1 MYAPPTRE
9 ELADL
14 RETQTLFKSNL
25 FKLQLTEFLSEV
37 VVDYTKQGIL
47 ENALREIKAIC
58 EKMPSIPEKLVRGGD
73 NAVVAFCCCCYENH

>member
-25 FKLQLTEFLSEV
+25 FKLQLTEFLGEV

-47 ENALREIKAIC
+47 ENALREIKAVC
-58 EKMPSIPEKLVRGGD
+58 EKMPSIPEKLVCGGC
-73 NAVVAFCCCCYENH
+73 VRTIMICAF